1 MKIMMVTNTF
11 TPHVGGV
18 ARSVQR
24 FTDEYRRMGHEVL
37 VVAPTYKEQVSEF
50 DTIRIPAINDINGSS
65 FSLPVPVIGAL
76 KQKLAAATVSFGPD
90 VIHSHHPFLLGDVA
104 RILSVRF
111 RVPLVFTHHTMYEQ
125 FASYTSKNLASPAFV
140 MNLATE
146 YANLC
151 DHVIAPSQS
160 TADILRDRGVTQRM
174 TVVPTGVDVES
185 FARGDRNMWRERCN
199 IPLDAPVIGHVGRLA
214 PEKNLGFLTRAV
226 RAFLR
231 KHTRAHFLLVGDG
244 PSKDETYAQLGERC
258 HAIGSRNGAE
268 LASAF
273 CAMDCFAFSSKSET
287 QGMVLTEAMSAGVPV
302 VAIDAPGARDV
313 VVDRMN
319 GRLVPDDFQNFCN
332 AIRWVLERRSDLSVN
347 ARRTAMSYSQRACA
361 DRALSVYGG
370 TRFGSKKIRMLHAIA
385 TRITR

>member
-24 FTDEYRRMGHEVL
+24 FTDEYRNMGHEVL
-37 VVAPTYKEQVSEF
+37 VVAPTYREPTHDVG
-50 DTIRIPAINDINGSS
+50 TIRIPAFNDINGSS
-65 FSLPVPVIGAL
+65 FSLPIPVIGDL
-76 KQKLAAATVSFGPD
+76 KRKLAAATAGFDPD

-104 RILSVRF
+104 RILSVKF

-125 FASYTSKNLASPAFV
+125 FAAYTSKNLASPEFV
-140 MNLATE
+140 MGLATE

-160 TADILRDRGVTQRM
+160 TADILKDRGVSQRM
-174 TVVPTGVDVES
+174 SVVPTGVDVES
-185 FARGDRNMWRERCN
+185 FARGDRRMWRDRCE
-199 IPLDAPVIGHVGRLA
+199 IPMDAPVIGHVGRLA

-231 KHTRAHFLLVGDG
+231 RHTRVHFLLVGDG

-258 HAIGSRNGAE
+258 HAIGSRNGHE

-319 GRLVPDDFQNFCN
+319 GRLVPDDMQHFCN
-332 AIRWVLERRSDLSVN
+332 ALRWVLERKSDLSVN
-347 ARRTAMSYSQRACA
+347 ARRTAMSYSQRSCA
-361 DRALSVYGG
+361 DKALAVYES
-370 TRFGSKKIRMLHAIA
+370 TKFGSKKIRMLHAIA
-385 TRITR
+385 SRITR